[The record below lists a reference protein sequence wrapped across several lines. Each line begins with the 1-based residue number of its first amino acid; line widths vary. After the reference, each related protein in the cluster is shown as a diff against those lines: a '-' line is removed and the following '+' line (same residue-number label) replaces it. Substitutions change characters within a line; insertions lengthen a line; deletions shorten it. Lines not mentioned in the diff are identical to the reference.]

1 MALGN
6 LEIFGFPTSEVG
18 KPGGYYSTQ
27 PYNEDGSIPWPRVP
41 RPDWQSPD
49 WVRFPAGSAGGN
61 MPGGPVLVSEVNA
74 QLGSQAALTQNAAN
88 VNQESGLMPI
98 VLLGLIAMVLL
109 KH

>member
-18 KPGGYYSTQ
+18 RPGGYYSTQ

-41 RPDWQSPD
+41 RPDYQSPD
-49 WVRFPAGSAGGN
+49 W
-61 MPGGPVLVSEVNA
+61 MPPMQLPVFSSQFSDKPTV
-74 QLGSQAALTQNAAN
+74 GSQAANTAN
-88 VNQESGLMPI
+88 VNQENDLMPI